1 MTPATVNLPIGPAS
15 ASIPSFN
22 FILQPEFP
30 LNALVLASEA
40 LRIANQNSGREHFQW
55 RFVSETGAPMRASNG
70 LWMPVDDSFQTIRP
84 ADYYLVFE
92 GNLPTQHN
100 SPKLL
105 GQLRNAVR
113 FGASIGAVDT
123 GAFALADAGLVDE
136 RGVVLH
142 WEAAPAFRESYP
154 HLNVQKQIFSI
165 ERHRLSCA
173 GGVATLDMMLALI
186 GQLKSPALASEVANA
201 LVYVPRL
208 AEALQ
213 RPEDQVF
220 SQTRSLAQRISMLME
235 QHLDFPLSIADLGER
250 LSISPKT
257 LQRECQKAFGEAPM
271 RHYLRIRLEAARTML
286 FYQEFDISMIS
297 TACGFSYP
305 SVFSRAFKNH
315 FDMTPRAYRALFRDR
330 QSEEI
335 GPGTRAFRA

>member
-113 FGASIGAVDT
+113 FGAAIGAVDT
-123 GAFALADAGLVDE
+123 GAFALADAGLVGE

-173 GGVATLDMMLALI
+173 GGIATLDMMLALI
-186 GQLKSPALASEVANA
+186 GQL
-201 LVYVPRL
+201 
-208 AEALQ
+208 
-213 RPEDQVF
+213 
-220 SQTRSLAQRISMLME
+220 
-235 QHLDFPLSIADLGER
+235 
-250 LSISPKT
+250 
-257 LQRECQKAFGEAPM
+257 
-271 RHYLRIRLEAARTML
+271 
-286 FYQEFDISMIS
+286 
-297 TACGFSYP
+297 
-305 SVFSRAFKNH
+305 
-315 FDMTPRAYRALFRDR
+315 
-330 QSEEI
+330 
-335 GPGTRAFRA
+335 